1 MANSV
6 FKNKKVTV
14 SEQFESKPQKPNS
27 LVSSLD
33 KSLRDKITKLKK
45 SEKFQ
50 KVLEAMS
57 EAEASLRP
65 IFLVKKGKTIQVIS
79 GLPQIIAAKEL
90 ELSTLD
96 VIYISE
102 AQVSDA
108 QIYLNKWEIEQKKFL
123 EKEYQSQWDSL
134 PLLHLA

>member
-65 IFLVKKGKTIQVIS
+65 IFLVKKCKTIQVIS
-79 GLPQIIAAKEL
+79 CLPQIIAAKEL

-108 QIYLNKWEIEQKKFL
+108 QIYLNKWEIEQKKVL